1 MEGDLENVV
10 ASIQISNKVMTRI
23 TIWAGYDENITIEQ
37 EEFHKDMY
45 AAIMN
50 RIVNEQG
57 YWGGQFLW
65 PAGIVQA
72 SVCHKSGKLPEDW
85 LCDYDPTGKGTY
97 MEYFEEGTVP
107 TDYCDVHLS
116 AYICSVSGLLANE
129 YCPGYYQVCI
139 LRPDDIKGGPPR
151 GYTYDSN
158 FAYPGIYCDLH
169 NAATAAGAGETEE
182 DEGEGEETL
191 EEEYYEEE
199 YYEEY

>member
-1 MEGDLENVV
+1 
-10 ASIQISNKVMTRI
+10 
-23 TIWAGYDENITIEQ
+23 
-37 EEFHKDMY
+37 
-45 AAIMN
+45 
-50 RIVNEQG
+50 
-57 YWGGQFLW
+57 
-65 PAGIVQA
+65 
-72 SVCHKSGKLPEDW
+72 
-85 LCDYDPTGKGTY
+85 

-158 FAYPGIYCDLH
+158 FAYPGIYCDMH
-169 NAATAAGAGETEE
+169 NAATAAGAGDTDEE
-182 DEGEGEETL
+182 EGEEEL